1 MRRQH
6 LRNKALTIFENLL
19 LIYAAPKDRQIKFL
33 RISMLLLRRIN
44 IWVVIYLDDILVM
57 GQMMEEIIQRLC
69 NILPPAYGFYFK
81 LEISIMNSV
90 REIDFLDV
98 KINSLKMCLFSLQE
112 KV

>member
-19 LIYAAPKDRQIKFL
+19 LIYAAPKDRQIKFFK
-33 RISMLLLRRIN
+33 ISMLLLRRIN

-57 GQMMEEIIQRLC
+57 GF
-69 NILPPAYGFYFK
+69 GFYFK

-90 REIDFLDV
+90 QEIDFLDV
-98 KINSLKMCLFSLQE
+98 TINSLKMCLSSSQE

>member
-33 RISMLLLRRIN
+33 KISMLLLRRIN

-57 GQMMEEIIQRLC
+57 GF
-69 NILPPAYGFYFK
+69 GFYFK

-90 REIDFLDV
+90 QEIDFLDV
-98 KINSLKMCLFSLQE
+98 TINSLKMCLSSSQE

>member
-33 RISMLLLRRIN
+33 KISMLLLRRIN

-57 GQMMEEIIQRLC
+57 GF
-69 NILPPAYGFYFK
+69 GFYIK

-90 REIDFLDV
+90 QEIDFLDV
-98 KINSLKMCLFSLQE
+98 TINSLKMCLSSSQE